1 MDLGLHY
8 WNFSAPGGPQRIADT
23 LAVAAK
29 TAAEA
34 GFAELSVMDH
44 YFQIE
49 QRTRAKSRCSRRSR
63 AVTGVGP

>member
-8 WNFSAPGGPQRIADT
+8 WNFSALGGPQRIADT
-23 LAVAAK
+23 LALAAK

-34 GFAELSVMDH
+34 GFAELIVMDH

-49 QRTRAKSRCSRRSR
+49 QRTRAEERMLE
-63 AVTGVGP
+63 A